1 MFAYVY
7 IDFADESDTLIFKNM
22 IHDSFTNTWDVP
34 ELIRKVRAS
43 GKRILAA
50 CCLGIVVS
58 VIIISGTPKE
68 YTASTLVAP
77 ESYRRGS
84 SSGLSALAGMADIDL
99 SSSSAS
105 ERDAIFPS
113 LYPSVVKST
122 PFLIRLFDIE
132 VRRRQDSTPMPLS
145 QYLKEHQ
152 ERPWWSAV
160 TSAPSRLLGIALSL
174 FKEKPEEDGVKKK
187 QGIDPFRLT
196 RAEAGMAGAIASR
209 IKIEVDKKKR
219 TLTIFVTMQDPLVA
233 AAVTDTVQAHLKE
246 YITDYRTAKARRNLE
261 YAEKLRQ
268 EAQAQY
274 YEAQEK
280 YTRYADAN
288 RGLVRLVSRAELV
301 RLRNEMNLAS
311 DVYNRTE
318 QQVQAATMKVEKV
331 RPVYAVIQ
339 PVQVPLAPSKPGKMM
354 ILVVCVFLSG
364 AGSIGW
370 VLFGKDF
377 LRNLKKR
384 WKTTDGEKSTPQVE
398 PKTTKTNVTQQI
410 RMKADD

>member
-1 MFAYVY
+1 
-7 IDFADESDTLIFKNM
+7 
-22 IHDSFTNTWDVP
+22 
-34 ELIRKVRAS
+34 
-43 GKRILAA
+43 
-50 CCLGIVVS
+50 
-58 VIIISGTPKE
+58 
-68 YTASTLVAP
+68 
-77 ESYRRGS
+77 
-84 SSGLSALAGMADIDL
+84 MADIDVST
-99 SSSSAS
+99 SSTT

-113 LYPSVVKST
+113 LYPAIINST
-122 PFLIRLFDIE
+122 PFLIRLFDME
-132 VRRRQDSTPMPLS
+132 VRKQKDKISMPLS

-152 ERPWWSAV
+152 RRPWWSAI
-160 TSAPSRLLGIALSL
+160 TSAPSKLLGLTLSL
-174 FKEKPEEDGVKKK
+174 FRNTSDADNESDIKK
-187 QGIDPFRLT
+187 GNIDIFHLT
-196 RAEAGMAGAIASR
+196 RAEASMAGAIASR
-209 IKIEVDKKKR
+209 INIEVDKKKR
-219 TLTIFVTMQDPLVA
+219 TITISATMQDPLVA
-233 AAVTDTVQAHLKE
+233 ATVADTVQAHLKE

-318 QQVQAATMKVEKV
+318 QQVQAAAMKVEKV

-384 WKTTDGEKSTPQVE
+384 WTTTGGEKSTPQVE

-410 RMKADD
+410 